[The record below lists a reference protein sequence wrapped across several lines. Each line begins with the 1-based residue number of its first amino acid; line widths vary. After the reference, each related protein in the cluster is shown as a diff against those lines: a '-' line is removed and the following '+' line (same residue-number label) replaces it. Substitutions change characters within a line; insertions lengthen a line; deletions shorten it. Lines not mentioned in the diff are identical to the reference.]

1 MTIVEPLFI
10 AMWVSNGSQLA
21 MGIAYIKN
29 NDTLEVVE
37 GPPIA
42 WDGWRN
48 GKMVGNRIHAKVG
61 LDHCRWPWLG
71 WQ

>member
-42 WDGWRN
+42 
-48 GKMVGNRIHAKVG
+48 
-61 LDHCRWPWLG
+61 
-71 WQ
+71 